1 MTGPDTWA
9 SLCPFHSP
17 FLFVLNIPP
26 WRLLS
31 PVSAHLLY
39 QWLQLRLW
47 EAMKA
52 LITFADIRGD
62 LILLRGPSPCF
73 SSSSPICVL
82 SCLSSHVPRPLLH
95 PLFLA
100 SPIFL
105 LTLPFFFSSCA
116 LAFNTLQSETGAKR
130 THRLLAH
137 PSSSSSSFPL
147 PRPGVAPFLARPFT
161 VGLSHL
167 HLPSNHP
174 GCGYSKPLSTFSQ
187 TPTSRPSSQAL
198 APFVSQ

>member
-47 EAMKA
+47 EAVKA

-82 SCLSSHVPRPLLH
+82 SCLSSHFPRPLLH

-105 LTLPFFFSSCA
+105 LTLPFFFFSSCA
-116 LAFNTLQSETGAKR
+116 LALNTLQSETGAKH

-137 PSSSSSSFPL
+137 PSSSSSSFP
-147 PRPGVAPFLARPFT
+147 
-161 VGLSHL
+161 
-167 HLPSNHP
+167 
-174 GCGYSKPLSTFSQ
+174 SQ
-187 TPTSRPSSQAL
+187 TSGYTISCSSIHCGSFSPTPPLQSPRLRLQ
-198 APFVSQ
+198 